1 MRLCYYCG
9 VMLVVSAA
17 ITRGSYLPG
26 VICGIVLMTTAYE
39 LMRASN
45 RRAARA
51 VLEKGTK

>member
-9 VMLVVSAA
+9 VMLVVLAA
-17 ITRGSYLPG
+17 ITKGNYLPG

-51 VLEKGTK
+51 VLEKK